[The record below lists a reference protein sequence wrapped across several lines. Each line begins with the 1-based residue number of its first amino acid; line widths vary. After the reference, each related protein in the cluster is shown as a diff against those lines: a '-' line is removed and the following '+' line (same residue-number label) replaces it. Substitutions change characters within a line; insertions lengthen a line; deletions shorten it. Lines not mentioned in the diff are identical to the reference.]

1 MEGACSTNGTIRA
14 GSRFKIRWEKFLRE
28 KFMNNRLWRSTFLV
42 STVLVLHSATPFRSG
57 FCAEIIKF
65 VLPGNSMGYLPLFV
79 AVHRGF
85 FKDEG
90 LEIELPRLVPAMAH
104 NALIAGEAHYHG
116 LADSGLRLA
125 ARGLPLKAIFYA
137 ADRPMYYLV
146 AQKEIRTVP
155 ELRGKRIGVSQFGGT
170 SDLAARLALRHYGV
184 EPEKDALLIQI
195 GAEGTRMAALR
206 AGSVAAIIV
215 PVPAVAVLKR
225 EGFNEVSFVGDVVEF
240 ASNGYTTTEQRIK
253 EHPQEVKKVLRALYR
268 GLRYVKDNP
277 EGTVGVIQ
285 REWKVDREIA
295 QESYQAIVKALNE
308 DGIISEKQ
316 LRVHFDIIRKTDKNI
331 GDILVEKVVDFR
343 LLREVKRELSGK

>member
-1 MEGACSTNGTIRA
+1 MQKRYWRNFPIVAVILALSLSTIA
-14 GSRFKIRWEKFLRE
+14 GDASLAE
-28 KFMNNRLWRSTFLV
+28 
-42 STVLVLHSATPFRSG
+42 TV
-57 FCAEIIKF
+57 KF

-90 LEIELPRLVPAMAH
+90 IDIELPRLLPSLAH

-146 AQKEIRTVP
+146 AQKEIRSVG
-155 ELRGKRIGVSQFGGT
+155 ELKGKRIGVSQFGGT
-170 SDLAARLALRHYGV
+170 SDLSARLALRHYGV

-195 GAEGTRMAALR
+195 GAEGIRMAALR

-240 ASNGYTTTEQRIK
+240 ASNGYTTTDQRIK
-253 EHPQEVKKVLRALYR
+253 ENPQEVKRVLRALYR
-268 GLRYVKDNP
+268 GLRYAKENP

-285 REWKVDREIA
+285 KEWKVDPEIA
-295 QESYQAIVKALNE
+295 KESYRDIVKALNE
-308 DGIISEKQ
+308 DGIIGEKQ
-316 LRVHFDIIRKTDKNI
+316 LKVHFDIIRRSDKNI
-331 GDILVEKVVDFR
+331 GEIPIDKVVDFR
-343 LLREVKRELSGK
+343 LLREVRRELSGK

>member
-1 MEGACSTNGTIRA
+1 MGIR
-14 GSRFKIRWEKFLRE
+14 RWRYLIIIIAAITSNASKAVDKVF
-28 KFMNNRLWRSTFLV
+28 
-42 STVLVLHSATPFRSG
+42 SA
-57 FCAEIIKF
+57 EVVKF

-90 LEIELPRLVPAMAH
+90 LEIEMPRLVPAMAH

-146 AQKEIRTVP
+146 AQKDIRSVA
-155 ELRGKRIGVSQFGGT
+155 ELKGKRIGVSQFGGT
-170 SDLAARLALRHYGV
+170 SDLSARLALRHYGV

-206 AGSVAAIIV
+206 AGAVAAIIV

-225 EGFNEVSFVGDVVEF
+225 EGYNEVSFVGDVIEF
-240 ASNGYTTTEQRIK
+240 ASNGYTTTDQRLK
-253 EHPQEVKKVLRALYR
+253 EHPQEVKKVVRALYR
-268 GLRYVKDNP
+268 GLRYAKENP

-285 REWKVDREIA
+285 KEWKVDPEIA
-295 QESYQAIVKALNE
+295 KESYRAIVKALNE
-308 DGIISEKQ
+308 DGIIGEKQ
-316 LRVHFDIIRKTDKNI
+316 LKVHFDIIRKSEKDI
-331 GDILVEKVVDFR
+331 GEIPVEKVVDFR
-343 LLREVKRELSGK
+343 LLREVKREPSGK

>member
-1 MEGACSTNGTIRA
+1 MQNCL
-14 GSRFKIRWEKFLRE
+14 SRYLF
-28 KFMNNRLWRSTFLV
+28 V
-42 STVLVLHSATPFRSG
+42 VATVLTLHFSNHSHNG
-57 FCAEIIKF
+57 LYAETVKF

-90 LEIELPRLVPAMAH
+90 IDIELPRLVPAMAH
-104 NALIAGEAHYHG
+104 NALLAGEAQYHG

-125 ARGLPLKAIFYA
+125 AKGLPLKAIFFG

-146 AQKEIRTVP
+146 AQKDIRTVA
-155 ELRGKRIGVSQFGGT
+155 ELKGKRIGVSQFGGT
-170 SDLAARLALRHYGV
+170 SDLSARLALKHYGV

-253 EHPQEVKKVLRALYR
+253 EHPQEVKKVVRALYR
-268 GLRYVKDNP
+268 GLRYAKENP
-277 EGTVGVIQ
+277 EGTIGVIQ
-285 REWKVDREIA
+285 KEWKVDPEIA
-295 QESYQAIVKALNE
+295 KESYRAIVKALNE

-316 LRVHFDIIRKTDKNI
+316 LRVHFDIIRRSEKNI
-331 GDILVEKVVDFR
+331 GEIPVEKVVDFR
-343 LLREVKRELSGK
+343 LLREVRRELSGK